1 MAHGRSDFWEVAY
14 VLREVVK
21 YFTKSGRNVGSTTWK
36 LEKNRKSL
44 WNWRIRKWQKRN
56 GHFWWI
62 TVIDK
67 KTYLVN
73 KKILV
78 EIIAPTR
85 IMAQLELRPTSE
97 LRVFIIARAINWDF
111 TVFVLSNL
119 PSSASRLVQPS
130 QTTQY
135 LCDLVPSATAE
146 LPNHPL
152 CILRQERPVQQRE
165 GTHPGATPVKK
176 IEIIVGLLDRIEMS
190 KCTLWILCC
199 QSNRMIPAL
208 ANMIAS

>member
-1 MAHGRSDFWEVAY
+1 MAQLKLWPSLKLFWEIIAHPRIMAHGRSDFWEVAY

-111 TVFVLSNL
+111 TVFVFETFS
-119 PSSASRLVQPS
+119 
-130 QTTQY
+130 
-135 LCDLVPSATAE
+135 
-146 LPNHPL
+146 
-152 CILRQERPVQQRE
+152 PVIYSLNFT
-165 GTHPGATPVKK
+165 G
-176 IEIIVGLLDRIEMS
+176 
-190 KCTLWILCC
+190 
-199 QSNRMIPAL
+199 
-208 ANMIAS
+208 

>member
-1 MAHGRSDFWEVAY
+1 MAQLKLWPSLKLFWEIIAHPRIMAHGRSDFWEVAY

-67 KTYLVN
+67 KNYLVN

-78 EIIAPTR
+78 EIIARTR
-85 IMAQLELRPTSE
+85 IMAQLELRPTSK
-97 LRVFIIARAINWDF
+97 LRVFIIARALNWHF
-111 TVFVLSNL
+111 TVCYFWVSALTIEVQTAGDRLGRGEILHCGVRRTLCFFV
-119 PSSASRLVQPS
+119 
-130 QTTQY
+130 
-135 LCDLVPSATAE
+135 
-146 LPNHPL
+146 
-152 CILRQERPVQQRE
+152 
-165 GTHPGATPVKK
+165 
-176 IEIIVGLLDRIEMS
+176 
-190 KCTLWILCC
+190 
-199 QSNRMIPAL
+199 
-208 ANMIAS
+208 